1 MGKDKIERVQT
12 GVRMEKSMT
21 KVLKALSEY
30 YDISLG
36 QLLEGIVLH
45 AFHQKQIFDEEVINK
60 ITSLKQVYSMD
71 YGIERCKIIHS
82 GEDRDEKNS

>member
-1 MGKDKIERVQT
+1 MNKVKIDRVQT

-30 YDISLG
+30 YEISLG
-36 QLLEGIVLH
+36 QLLEGVVLH
-45 AFHQKQIFDEEVINK
+45 AFERKEIFDEELIKK
-60 ITSLKQVYSMD
+60 IHSLKKVYNMD

-82 GEDRDEKNS
+82 GEDSDD

>member
-1 MGKDKIERVQT
+1 MKKDAIERVQT

-21 KVLKALSEY
+21 KVLKSLAEY

-45 AFHQKQIFDEEVINK
+45 AFDRKHIFDDDELNK
-60 ITSLKQVYSMD
+60 KIESLKKVFNMD
-71 YGIERCKIIHS
+71 YGIERCQIIHS
-82 GEDRDEKNS
+82 GEDK